1 MEKEQR
7 VLQSNLAKTQLSF
20 TKSVRPAKTAKDFEI
35 VPYLQKLIS
44 TPKSRLNLILIT
56 SLIAGFPMIQCTAE
70 TLNHKMYDFEGQ
82 SAITSIIL
90 ILVATFAAYL
100 SKKDDD
106 RLFLHANIAA
116 IGYYLIVIAGKIFPN
131 FTESSYLWM
140 LLVANLVGPA
150 TAFLVIFNIAA
161 LLVRK
166 EQASKAAS

>member
-1 MEKEQR
+1 
-7 VLQSNLAKTQLSF
+7 
-20 TKSVRPAKTAKDFEI
+20 
-35 VPYLQKLIS
+35 
-44 TPKSRLNLILIT
+44 
-56 SLIAGFPMIQCTAE
+56 MIQCTAE